1 MENLCEKVK
10 VIARNV
16 GEYLKT
22 EQLLLNKKDIEH
34 KGSRNYVTYI
44 DKEAEMMLVKGLK
57 EIFPNSGFLTE
68 EDTVKF
74 EDSEYT
80 WIIDPLD
87 GTTNYIH
94 GDSPYSVSIA
104 LKQGDNIILG
114 VVFDPLANKMY
125 SAVSKGKAYLN
136 GKVMEVSNHSTL
148 KNAYIGF
155 GIPYKLNER
164 GEQILKNA
172 SELFHNTSFRIKGS
186 AALEICYVAA
196 GISDTYFHSGLSP
209 WDVAAGSFILECS
222 GGKCTDF
229 SGGNNYLYGR
239 ELVASNGI
247 IHNEIMKY
255 IIQR

>member
-10 VIARNV
+10 VIARET

-34 KGSRNYVTYI
+34 KATRNYVTYI

-68 EDTVKF
+68 EDTIKF
-74 EDSEYT
+74 EDREYT

-114 VVFDPLANKMY
+114 VVFDPLANQMF
-125 SAVSKGKAYLN
+125 SAVSKGKAYFN

-164 GEQILKNA
+164 GVQILKNA
-172 SELFHNTSFRIKGS
+172 SEQFHNTSFRIKGS

-239 ELVASNGI
+239 ELVASNGV
-247 IHNEIMKY
+247 IHNEVMKY

>member
-10 VIARNV
+10 KIAREV

-22 EQLLLNKKDIEH
+22 EQQLLNKKDIEQ
-34 KGSRNYVTYI
+34 KGTRDYVTYI
-44 DKEAEMMLVKGLK
+44 DKKAEIMLVNGLK
-57 EIFPNSGFLTE
+57 EIFPNIGFLAE
-68 EDTVKF
+68 EETVEF
-74 EDSEYT
+74 EETEYT

-87 GTTNYIH
+87 GTTNYVH

-104 LKQGDNIILG
+104 LKQGDKITLG
-114 VVFDPLANKMY
+114 VVFDPLANQMF
-125 SAVSKGKAYLN
+125 SAISKGKAYLN
-136 GKVMEVSNHSTL
+136 GNLMEVSDHYTL
-148 KNAYIGF
+148 KNAYVGF

-172 SELFHNTSFRIKGS
+172 SEQFRNTSFRIKGS

-196 GISDTYFHSGLSP
+196 GVSDTYFHSGLSP
-209 WDVAAGSFILECS
+209 WDVAAGAFILECS

-229 SGGNNYLYGR
+229 SGGNNYLFGR
-239 ELVASNGI
+239 ELVASNGV
-247 IHNEIMKY
+247 IHPEIMKY